1 MHPLQ
6 TFPDPAAGIARIPG
20 SLIAL
25 EADDDEGSFIAERI
39 AEDLMG
45 VPFRLAGEHRALYHA
60 AAVFASNYVVS
71 ATAVA
76 EQLLAAAG
84 VPDPA
89 AAMRPLQEATI
100 ENVASMGPAAALT
113 GPAARGD
120 AGTIERN
127 LEALAQDLPWAVAP
141 YVEMARVA
149 LDVAER
155 GWPAGSG
162 TPRGGGGGADALD
175 VIGSPTDLRART
187 DASRAA
193 GATVG
198 LVPTMGALHEGH
210 ASLIER
216 TRAARDLVVVSIFV
230 NPLQFDDPQDLSRY
244 PEDRERD
251 LERCRDLGVDVVWAP
266 SVEQMYPPGADLA
279 SPQPGPVGDS
289 FEGAARP
296 GHFAGVLKAVH
307 RLFDVTGPCGA
318 AFGQKDAQ
326 QLFLVRRMV
335 VRGRPARADPGLPHG
350 PRA

>member
-1 MHPLQ
+1 
-6 TFPDPAAGIARIPG
+6 
-20 SLIAL
+20 
-25 EADDDEGSFIAERI
+25 
-39 AEDLMG
+39 
-45 VPFRLAGEHRALYHA
+45 
-60 AAVFASNYVVS
+60 
-71 ATAVA
+71 
-76 EQLLAAAG
+76 
-84 VPDPA
+84 
-89 AAMRPLQEATI
+89 
-100 ENVASMGPAAALT
+100 
-113 GPAARGD
+113 
-120 AGTIERN
+120 
-127 LEALAQDLPWAVAP
+127 
-141 YVEMARVA
+141 
-149 LDVAER
+149 
-155 GWPAGSG
+155 
-162 TPRGGGGGADALD
+162 

-210 ASLIER
+210 ASLIEH

-251 LERCRDLGVDVVWAP
+251 LERCRDLGVDVVWVP
-266 SVEQMYPPGADLA
+266 TVEQMYPAGADLA
-279 SPQPGPVGDS
+279 SPLPGPVGDS

-335 VRGRPARADPGLPHG
+335 VQEGLPVEILERPTVREPDGLARSSRNALLTPAERDAAGCLFLGLAEAATLARAGEQDAHVLTAAIAREVGATAIARLDYAAVVDDATFLPIDVLEPGTPVRALVAARFPSARLIDNIALPSPAPAAH
-350 PRA
+350 